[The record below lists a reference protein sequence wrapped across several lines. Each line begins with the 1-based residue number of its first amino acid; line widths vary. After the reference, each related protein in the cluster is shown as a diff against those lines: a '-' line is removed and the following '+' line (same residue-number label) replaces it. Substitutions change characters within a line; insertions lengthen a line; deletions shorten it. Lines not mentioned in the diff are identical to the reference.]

1 MSGVVSRIPFQRVG
15 ILAALVVPLL
25 SACGGGG
32 SSDPVTAPPT
42 TQPPPAPAT
51 PLSLL
56 AGNTDGAGNLDGAAL
71 STARISAYI
80 GGMAVNSTGEVII
93 VDSGNN
99 QVRKL
104 STDRTQ
110 VTTLAGGGD
119 AGVFNVPSNH
129 ADGSGTAARF
139 YRPMGVAV
147 DAAGNTYVADT
158 DNHLVRKISAAGAVT
173 TLAGKP
179 GVCGNQDGTGSAAT
193 LCRPASIA
201 VDKAGNVY
209 VAEVRESTTHS
220 SVANPIRK
228 IAPTGEVTT
237 LTSKASQ
244 NPTLVFISGPA
255 VEIYRPVLLVTDS
268 AGVLHAADP
277 NDHVIRRYAA
287 DGQPTVVSGV
297 VAANNEGN
305 TDGAASVAKFSYLKA
320 IAFDTANRLFVLD
333 WYGTPAIRQ
342 IGSDGSVTTLVRA
355 NACNFEGDASGAAP
369 GTLCTADQ
377 MTVTPDGRFL
387 VAETG
392 MTRSAAGFN
401 TFSYAQLRSYTPQG
415 TSTVVAG
422 IPAAAGADDGQ
433 GSSARFATP
442 GSIAL
447 NPAGTLYV
455 RDAGNRTIR
464 TVQADGLVRTLG
476 KPGGH
481 CAAITGLGEQF
492 LSSFMAPLAT
502 DGAGNLYTVDGARIL
517 KTGAC
522 QATLLADLAPLL
534 DKVPTA
540 FLGVA
545 SGIAADSTGNVY
557 VASLKGAI
565 FKIDTKGEVTLFA
578 GSLGTV
584 GHVDGQGAA
593 AQFSALGQM
602 TTDAA
607 GNLYVIDGLFYDTN
621 KVGPTVRKITPSGAV
636 TTLAGSPTAAPGYAD
651 GPAAAARFIV
661 QQYAGWPAQT
671 ASLAVDNRGN
681 VYVTDPF
688 TSVVRK
694 IGTDGQVSTPVGQA
708 WKYGF
713 AAGDLPGIINRP
725 TGIAV
730 RGSMMYLSVPNA
742 VVQVQLP

>member
-1 MSGVVSRIPFQRVG
+1 MTNVVSRIPFQRAG

-32 SSDPVTAPPT
+32 ASAPV
-42 TQPPPAPAT
+42 PPPAPSTA
-51 PLSLL
+51 LSLL
-56 AGNTDGAGNLDGAAL
+56 AGNTDGAGNQDGTAP
-71 STARISAYI
+71 STARLSAYM
-80 GGMAVNSTGEVII
+80 GGMAVTNAGEVII
-93 VDSGNN
+93 LDSGNN
-99 QVRKL
+99 QIRKL
-104 STDRTQ
+104 SADHGQ
-110 VTTLAGGGD
+110 VSTLAGGGGWV
-119 AGVFNVPSNH
+119 ANIPSNH
-129 ADGSGTAARF
+129 ADGNGSAARF

-147 DAAGNTYVADT
+147 DATGNTYVADT
-158 DNHLVRKISAAGAVT
+158 DNHLVRKISTAGEVT
-173 TLAGKP
+173 TLAGKA
-179 GVCGNQDGTGSAAT
+179 GVCGNEDGVGNSATFCSPTG
-193 LCRPASIA
+193 IA

-209 VAEVRESTTHS
+209 VSEVKRSLGTLNP
-220 SVANPIRK
+220 VANPIRK

-244 NPTLVFISGPA
+244 YPTLVFISGPA
-255 VEIYRPVLLVTDS
+255 IETYRPVHLATDS
-268 AGVLHAADP
+268 GGVLHAADP

-287 DGQPTVVSGV
+287 NGQATVVSGV
-297 VAANNEGN
+297 PAADNAGN
-305 TDGAASVAKFSYLKA
+305 ADGSASAAKFSDLKA
-320 IAFDTANRLFVLD
+320 IAFDTANRLFILD

-355 NACNFEGDASGAAP
+355 NACNFAGDGSGAGP

-377 MTVTPDGRFL
+377 MTVTPDGRIL
-387 VAETG
+387 VAEYG
-392 MTRSAAGFN
+392 TRNSAIK
-401 TFSYAQLRSYTPQG
+401 YAQLRSYTLQG
-415 TSTVVAG
+415 ASVAVAG
-422 IPAAAGADDGQ
+422 IPSAEGTDDGQ
-433 GSSARFATP
+433 GSTASFNAP
-442 GSIAL
+442 DSIAL

-455 RDAGNRTIR
+455 RDSGNRTIR
-464 TVQADGLVRTLG
+464 TVQTDGLVRTLG
-476 KPGGH
+476 KPDGH
-481 CAAITGLGEQF
+481 CSAITGLGEDV
-492 LSSFMAPLAT
+492 LSNSTAPLTT
-502 DGAGNLYTVDGARIL
+502 DGAGNLYTIDDARVL
-517 KTGAC
+517 KIANC
-522 QATLLADLAPLL
+522 QAVLLADLAPWL

-545 SGIAADSTGNVY
+545 SGIAADTVGNVY

-578 GSLGTV
+578 GSVGTV

-602 TTDAA
+602 TTDAE
-607 GNLYVIDGLFYDTN
+607 GNLYVIDGLFHDIN

-636 TTLAGSPTAAPGYAD
+636 TTLAGSPIAAPGYAD
-651 GPAAAARFIV
+651 GPAAAARFTV

-713 AAGDLPGIINRP
+713 AASDLPGIINRP

-730 RGSMMYLSVPNA
+730 RGTMMYISVPNA
-742 VVQVQLP
+742 VVQVKLP